1 MKNNKWIS
9 FVGIGI
15 EAVAII
21 MVSVWL
27 GLWMD
32 NYLELKNLFSTILP
46 LLGLAGWVYHV
57 ILMVKKISK
66 E

>member
-1 MKNNKWIS
+1 MKYNKWVV

-21 MVSVWL
+21 MASVWL

-32 NYLELKNLFSTILP
+32 NFWQLKNLFSTILP

-57 ILMVKKISK
+57 IIMVKKISN